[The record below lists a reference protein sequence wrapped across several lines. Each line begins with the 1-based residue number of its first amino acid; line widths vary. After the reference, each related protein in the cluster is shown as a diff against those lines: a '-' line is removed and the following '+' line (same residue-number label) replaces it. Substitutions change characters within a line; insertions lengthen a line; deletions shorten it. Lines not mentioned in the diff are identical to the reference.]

1 MDERDAH
8 PLQEPDLRQPCP
20 VPISASRSPRT
31 PPRARSR
38 LSASPIARWSAPTIA
53 GRAITST
60 SQPGRS
66 VGSSDRIASRSRRRT
81 RFRTTAEPRAR
92 PVARPNRVIPSSVRM
107 TRVAR
112 SGCDR
117 IDPRSWSARKSC
129 GRESIT
135 RRGARPGPVVRPTGV
150 FDRGPGVRPGRGVRP
165 DFSCGRGSHVPW
177 RGDASWAG
185 RSASSGLCAI
195 LSIRPRGIVRYRP
208 QKARKRADRPTHG
221 RGAFIVRRMIGRA
234 ALQRQTRMSPRRGAS
249 GSAQGTIDTPRE
261 YRGIALRRTTG
272 GATFRHPTAATGP
285 SARPRGSRSQTPAP
299 PAKPSIPKRHRFN
312 PSQTK

>member
-8 PLQEPDLRQPCP
+8 PFQDPDLRQPGS
-20 VPISASRSPRT
+20 VPMSASRSART
-31 PPRARSR
+31 PVRARSR
-38 LSASPIARWSAPTIA
+38 PRASPIARWSAPTIA

-92 PVARPNRVIPSSVRM
+92 PVARPNRVIPSSVRR
-107 TRVAR
+107 TLVAR

-129 GRESIT
+129 GLESIT
-135 RRGARPGPVVRPTGV
+135 SCGATPRPVVRPTGV
-150 FDRGPGVRPGRGVRP
+150 FDRAPGVRPGRGVRP
-165 DFSCGRGSHVPW
+165 DFSCGRGSRVPW

-195 LSIRPRGIVRYRP
+195 LSIRPRGFVRHRP
-208 QKARKRADRPTHG
+208 QKARKRADRPMHG

-234 ALQRQTRMSPRRGAS
+234 PPQRQT
-249 GSAQGTIDTPRE
+249 
-261 YRGIALRRTTG
+261 
-272 GATFRHPTAATGP
+272 
-285 SARPRGSRSQTPAP
+285 
-299 PAKPSIPKRHRFN
+299 
-312 PSQTK
+312 

>member
-1 MDERDAH
+1 MARVTASDASRAHPRATDEAVLRDRLLGVQRAGGLIPAARREPREQESVGMDERDAH
-8 PLQEPDLRQPCP
+8 PLQDPDLRQPGP
-20 VPISASRSPRT
+20 VPMSPSRSAWT
-31 PPRARSR
+31 PARARSR
-38 LSASPIARWSAPTIA
+38 PRASRIARWSAPTIA

-66 VGSSDRIASRSRRRT
+66 DGSSDRIASRSRRRT

-92 PVARPNRVIPSSVRM
+92 PVAKPNRVVPSSVRR

-129 GRESIT
+129 GLESIT
-135 RRGARPGPVVRPTGV
+135 SGGARPRPVVRPTGV
-150 FDRGPGVRPGRGVRP
+150 FDRGPGVRPERGARP
-165 DFSCGRGSHVPW
+165 DSSCGRESHAPW

-185 RSASSGLCAI
+185 RSASSWSLRVI
-195 LSIRPRGIVRYRP
+195 LSIRPRGSVRHRP

-234 ALQRQTRMSPRRGAS
+234 APQRQTQTS
-249 GSAQGTIDTPRE
+249 
-261 YRGIALRRTTG
+261 L
-272 GATFRHPTAATGP
+272 
-285 SARPRGSRSQTPAP
+285 ARVE
-299 PAKPSIPKRHRFN
+299 
-312 PSQTK
+312 